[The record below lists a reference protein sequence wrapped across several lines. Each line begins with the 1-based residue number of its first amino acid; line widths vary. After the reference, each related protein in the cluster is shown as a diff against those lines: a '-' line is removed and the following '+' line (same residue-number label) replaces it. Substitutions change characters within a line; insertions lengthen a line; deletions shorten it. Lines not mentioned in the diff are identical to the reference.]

1 LESTLPKRIRNS
13 SKKKKIMSKP
23 DLSADFLDWIKKNN
37 FIDKTIVEIG
47 SGHSTIFFTK
57 YFNFVYSFEDN
68 EEWFKTIKEITN
80 EKKINNLKL
89 SKFDTETIKNDD
101 FIGLISTADVFLI
114 DNNPMHISRRTFAQI
129 INKYRKEESI
139 IVLDNGTWNMD
150 TYRFL
155 RENYYCID
163 FPDERDGK
171 KTETSVF
178 FKKIERKNKQNLI

>member
-1 LESTLPKRIRNS
+1 
-13 SKKKKIMSKP
+13 MSKP

-47 SGHSTIFFTK
+47 SGYSTIFFTK

-114 DNNPMHISRRTFAQI
+114 DNNPMYISRRTFAQI

-178 FKKIERKNKQNLI
+178 FKKIERKNKQNFSYI

>member
-1 LESTLPKRIRNS
+1 
-13 SKKKKIMSKP
+13 M
-23 DLSADFLDWIKKNN
+23 
-37 FIDKTIVEIG
+37 
-47 SGHSTIFFTK
+47 
-57 YFNFVYSFEDN
+57 Y
-68 EEWFKTIKEITN
+68 
-80 EKKINNLKL
+80 
-89 SKFDTETIKNDD
+89 
-101 FIGLISTADVFLI
+101 
-114 DNNPMHISRRTFAQI
+114 ISRRTFAQI

-178 FKKIERKNKQNLI
+178 FKKIERKNKQNFSYI

>member
-1 LESTLPKRIRNS
+1 MDKPNLST
-13 SKKKKIMSKP
+13 
-23 DLSADFLDWIKKNN
+23 DFLDWIKKHN
-37 FIDKTIVEIG
+37 FKDKTIVEIG

-68 EEWFKTIKEITN
+68 DEWFKKIEKITN
-80 EKKINNLKL
+80 EKNINNLKL
-89 SKFDTETIKNDD
+89 SKFDTETIKKND
-101 FIGLISTADVFLI
+101 FIDLISTADVFLI
-114 DNNPMHISRRTFAQI
+114 DNNPMNIPRSTFAQI

-139 IVLDNGTWNMD
+139 IVLDNGTWNID
-150 TYRFL
+150 AYRIL

-163 FPDERDGK
+163 FPDERDNGE